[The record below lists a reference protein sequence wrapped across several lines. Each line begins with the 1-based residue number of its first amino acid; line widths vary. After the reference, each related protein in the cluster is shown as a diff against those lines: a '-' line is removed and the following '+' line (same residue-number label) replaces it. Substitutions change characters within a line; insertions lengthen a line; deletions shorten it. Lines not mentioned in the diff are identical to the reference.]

1 MKNDLK
7 KIKLLKTTKS
17 IHRAIAIIFLVVF
30 IIGQGSV
37 LAYTSSEFSAILNN
51 TGWWDPNASSCSNI
65 LTSSGSS
72 FLTSNASQIVIGNAQ
87 TIIGIDKTYHLG
99 KNGALIGL
107 IVGLDE
113 SGLENHANTM
123 VPVSEL
129 NPNKQG
135 NGSDM
140 DSVGIFQQR
149 VASGWSTL
157 APAAPANIE
166 SSSSLSQQYAN
177 SYPAAVN
184 QLMTPSYAAEAFYHR
199 LSQLPNWQS
208 MNPWVAAQKIQRSN
222 ISNGS
227 NYQAEIPN
235 AMTLINNYYASA
247 PIIPLPVNL
256 TIPTTNVSMTSG
268 FNTSFICGASSNG
281 VVNGSIV
288 QTAIGLSWPN
298 NSHGNTPTTNYV
310 AAMEQY
316 NKAGYTETQGLGND
330 CGVFVSTV
338 MRASGVDPNYPVY
351 NTVNQANYVIS
362 HPNLYTV
369 IYPATSISQLQ
380 PGDILIL
387 NTGTVDYNLKIHVG
401 LYGGGAGGHTFIY
414 TGLQNS
420 TNTND
425 AYASLG
431 SQSATLGTAYL
442 SDSRGQ
448 YLIARYKGTL

>member
-1 MKNDLK
+1 MNLNF
-7 KIKLLKTTKS
+7 IRYNLLKIIKS
-17 IHRAIAIIFLVVF
+17 LYRLMIIISLIVF
-30 IIGQGSV
+30 IMGQGNAF
-37 LAYTSSEFSAILNN
+37 AYTSSEFNAILNN
-51 TGWWDPNASSCSNI
+51 TGWYDPSISSCMNT
-65 LTSSGSS
+65 LTSVGSNS
-72 FLTSNASQIVIGNAQ
+72 LASNASQIAIANAQ
-87 TIIGIDKTYHLG
+87 IIMGIDKTYHLG

-113 SGLENHANTM
+113 SGLENHANSM
-123 VPVSEL
+123 IPVSEL

-135 NGSDM
+135 SGSDM

-166 SSSSLSQQYAN
+166 SNASLSQQYAN

-199 LSQLPNWQS
+199 LSQLPNWQNMS
-208 MNPWVAAQKIQRSN
+208 PWVAAQTIQRSN

-227 NYQAEIPN
+227 NYQAEVPN
-235 AMTLINNYYASA
+235 AITLINNYYTAA

-256 TIPTTNVSMTSG
+256 TIPSSNISMTSG
-268 FNTSFICGASSNG
+268 FNSSFICGVSGSG

-298 NSHGNTPTTNYV
+298 NTHGNTPTSNYT

-316 NKAGYTETQGLGND
+316 NKAGYSETAGLGND
-330 CGVFVSTV
+330 CGVFVATV

-351 NTVNQANYVIS
+351 NTVTQANYVIN
-362 HPNLYTV
+362 HPNLYKV
-369 IYPATSISQLQ
+369 IYPATSTSQLQ

-387 NTGTVDYNLKIHVG
+387 NTGTTEKNGVITVG
-401 LYGGGAGGHTFIY
+401 KYGGGAGGHTFIY
-414 TGLQNS
+414 IGQQSNG
-420 TNTND
+420 TNE
-425 AYASLG
+425 ASASLG
-431 SQSATLGTAYL
+431 SQSAALGITYL

-448 YLIARYKGTL
+448 YLIARYIGPS